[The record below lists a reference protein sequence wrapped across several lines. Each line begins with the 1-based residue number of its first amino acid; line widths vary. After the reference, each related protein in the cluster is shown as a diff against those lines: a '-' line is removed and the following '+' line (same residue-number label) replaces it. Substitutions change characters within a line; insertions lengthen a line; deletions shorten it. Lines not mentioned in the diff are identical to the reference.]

1 MKKVMLDLIKTIVY
15 CIIGLGLLLSVM
27 FLISSV
33 ARSDDYGPALDK
45 AKTAFLDQSGLQKLQ
60 DDTTKYLNNRFID
73 PYWWTKDAGIILGGG
88 YHTYKT
94 RKIEIKLTGNWTLS
108 LFQFGY
114 GSGIR
119 IPF

>member
-1 MKKVMLDLIKTIVY
+1 MLFLKNVIKTMIY
-15 CIIGLGLLLSVM
+15 CLVGISVLLAVVL
-27 FLISSV
+27 LISSV

-45 AKTAFLDQSGLQKLQ
+45 AKTAFLDQTGLQKLQ
-60 DDTTKYLNNRFID
+60 DDTTRYLNNRFVD
-73 PYWWTKDAGIILGGG
+73 PYWWTKDTTAVVGGA
-88 YHTYKT
+88 YHIYKT

-114 GSGIR
+114 GSGLR